1 MNDYNGTR
9 QLNFNI
15 MAKITMEKLAQMIG
29 KGFSGQ
35 DEKFNKIDERFEDVK
50 KDLTFIK
57 GQLADVV
64 HQSEFDK
71 LEGRV
76 EYLEN
81 ILKIPARKK

>member
-1 MNDYNGTR
+1 
-9 QLNFNI
+9 
-15 MAKITMEKLAQMIG
+15 MAKNKLIKNIT
-29 KGFSGQ
+29 
-35 DEKFNKIDERFEDVK
+35 IDELAKMVKDGFDNAATKEQFEDVK
-50 KDLTFIK
+50 RDLTFIK

-81 ILKIPARKK
+81 MLNLPVKKR

>member
-1 MNDYNGTR
+1 MDDYNECITIN
-9 QLNFNI
+9 L
-15 MAKITMEKLAQMIG
+15 MEKITINKLAEMVQ
-29 KGFSGQ
+29 KGFAGQ
-35 DEKFNKIDERFEDVK
+35 DKKFDELKNDIK

-81 ILKIPARKK
+81 ILKVPGSKK

>member
-1 MNDYNGTR
+1 
-9 QLNFNI
+9 
-15 MAKITMEKLAQMIG
+15 MAKITIDKLAKIINDGFNGQMEYMEKR
-29 KGFSGQ
+29 FTGQ
-35 DEKFNKIDERFEDVK
+35 DKKFEDLK

-64 HQSEFDK
+64 HQAEFDK

-81 ILKIPARKK
+81 ILKVAVRKK

>member
-1 MNDYNGTR
+1 MVKK
-9 QLNFNI
+9 NI
-15 MAKITMEKLAQMIG
+15 TIDDLAVMVQ
-29 KGFSGQ
+29 KGFAGQ
-35 DEKFNKIDERFEDVK
+35 DEKFEKIDK
-50 KDLTFIK
+50 KFDDMKRDLTFIK

-81 ILKIPARKK
+81 MLKISASKK

>member
-1 MNDYNGTR
+1 
-9 QLNFNI
+9 
-15 MAKITMEKLAQMIG
+15 MAKITIDKLAEMVQ

-35 DEKFNKIDERFEDVK
+35 DEKFGKIDKKFEDIK

-64 HQSEFDK
+64 HQSDFDK

-81 ILKIPARKK
+81 IIKIPANKK

>member
-1 MNDYNGTR
+1 
-9 QLNFNI
+9 
-15 MAKITMEKLAQMIG
+15 MAKITIDKLAEMVQ
-29 KGFSGQ
+29 KGFTGQ
-35 DEKFNKIDERFEDVK
+35 DKKFDDLK

-64 HQSEFDK
+64 HQSEFNK

-81 ILKIPARKK
+81 ILKVPASKK